1 MLVTRVGKV
10 ALRVP
15 QDRQGRFRT
24 KVFERYQRSEKALV
38 AAMMEIYLHG
48 VSTRKVKMI
57 TEELCGHEFS
67 SSTISRIVQQ
77 LYERAGQ
84 VFCAAA
90 IGRNRIRI
98 VLTASPGMGLLQ
110 PAISAA
116 NARAF
121 LHRHRQCWRDS
132 ARSYSCWLF
141 LVSKSSS

>member
-1 MLVTRVGKV
+1 MLVTRVGKI

-24 KVFERYQRSEKALV
+24 KCFEGYQRSEKALV
-38 AAMMEIYLHG
+38 AAIMEIYLHG

-77 LYERAGQ
+77 LDERAGQ

-98 VLTASPGMGLLQ
+98 VLTASPGWGCFSWRFQRQMRGPFYTDIDNIGAILRDR
-110 PAISAA
+110 PAAGCS
-116 NARAF
+116 
-121 LHRHRQCWRDS
+121 
-132 ARSYSCWLF
+132 SC
-141 LVSKSSS
+141 